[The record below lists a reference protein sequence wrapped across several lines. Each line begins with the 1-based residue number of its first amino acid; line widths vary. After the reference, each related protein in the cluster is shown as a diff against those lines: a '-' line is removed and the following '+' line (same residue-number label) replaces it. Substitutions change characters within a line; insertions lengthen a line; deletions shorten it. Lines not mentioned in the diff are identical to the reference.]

1 MSRPSL
7 DAVITRK
14 GAAAPASLE
23 AKEPS
28 KEATGEVSKE
38 TSNQGAKEERKRAW
52 HQPGQEEWKK
62 TNYEMPLRVQTK
74 LKEMKNWGYIPNVYK
89 FVAEAVEKEID
100 KVIAKAEK
108 EGF

>member
-1 MSRPSL
+1 MVEPS
-7 DAVITRK
+7 VV
-14 GAAAPASLE
+14 APRE
-23 AKEPS
+23 PAKEPS
-28 KEATGEVSKE
+28 KDVSKE
-38 TSNQGAKEERKRAW
+38 PSNQGTREERKRAW
-52 HQPGQEEWKK
+52 HQPGQDEWKK

-108 EGF
+108 EGY

>member
-1 MSRPSL
+1 MPKVPSL
-7 DAVITRK
+7 DDTVIARK
-14 GAAAPASLE
+14 GHAEAVLTTLE
-23 AKEPS
+23 PSKDGDKEPS
-28 KEATGEVSKE
+28 
-38 TSNQGAKEERKRAW
+38 NQGNKEERRRAW
-52 HQPGQEEWKK
+52 NQPGQETWKK

-100 KVIAKAEK
+100 RVIAKAEQ